1 MKTTIRKNGATL
13 GNWAVVLACM
23 ILCIL
28 ASNRVNAQDIDLTQP
43 CNNTS
48 ATIYAPLG
56 SALAVNIGATNA
68 PAGNLA
74 WTFAAAPTGFGG
86 VTCSGTN
93 PVDCNG
99 VIITLPA
106 PASGSQVM
114 LTGTPSS
121 GAGGFSMTLEA
132 AVGVTGCTR
141 DYFVDFVEPF
151 QTVLVLDR
159 SGSMGSSTHTSAP
172 ATDRWNAV
180 EFSVNGFSPHFVNSG
195 EVSGSDL
202 GITLFNGDIIANN
215 SFTNGLETITNN
227 LPTQIDNELSSQSP
241 GGSTAMGK
249 GVENAITKFT
259 DPANPRAILLFTDG
273 EQNVP
278 PFVDL
283 NGQFLNTNARSGC
296 AAAGPNCTEI
306 STDINI
312 VTIGIG
318 QPSGDYLT
326 TLMNLAAEHNGYSLI
341 TSNGSDFDF
350 ANGASLGNVE
360 DAFTNAIAPVL
371 SSNSPQMVSFAKGE
385 LVGTNPVSLPDFN
398 LNKRLGRLVLQFSY
412 SSRFELPQLFT
423 LLAGIRIEK
432 DGNDITAYFSPTI
445 VGNFSN
451 SITLTTDFTAP
462 GESSLSDIDS
472 EGSYSVTM
480 VKSSDIKDITFKAVA
495 FADDHALDMAWQVE
509 PKTPRVSQDLQ
520 PQMDL
525 SWLGTPLDG
534 AAVSAFV
541 LKPGDDL
548 GDLLA
553 NYGASID
560 PSSATDAGTAGYQKY
575 LHLLEN
581 DPAFLEKLLPSE
593 QQLTLNHQGNGLYS
607 AGYNP
612 GEISGVY
619 QILYDVRFDS
629 PESGQIQRLAAQSV
643 YVRFG
648 ELDTAASDIATSIR
662 GTTTT
667 ITMKPISNVGKFI
680 GPGQQHA
687 FAFTGKNLSVANV
700 TDHQD
705 GRYTFVL
712 EGDPDQNIDITLLG
726 ETIYNGPFDKFAE
739 DGNGSPGLQW
749 LWWLLGIIILII
761 VIWLLRKMLSS

>member
-1 MKTTIRKNGATL
+1 MKTTMRKNRATL
-13 GNWAVVLACM
+13 DNWAVALAGM
-23 ILCIL
+23 ILCAL
-28 ASNRVNAQDIDLTQP
+28 VSNRVNAQDIDLTQP

-56 SALAVNIGATNA
+56 STLAVNIGATNA

-74 WTFAAAPTGFGG
+74 WSFSSAPTGFGG

-99 VIITLPA
+99 AIVTLPA

-159 SGSMGSSTHTSAP
+159 SGSMGSSSNISAP
-172 ATDRWNAV
+172 ATDRWNAL
-180 EFSVNGFSPHFVNSG
+180 ELSVNNFSPHFVDAG
-195 EVSGSDL
+195 VISGSDL
-202 GITLFNGDIIANN
+202 GITLFNGNIIANS
-215 SFTNGLETITNN
+215 SFSSGLETITNN
-227 LPTQIDNELSSQSP
+227 LPTQIDNELSSQAP

-249 GVENAITKFT
+249 GVENAIAKFT
-259 DPANPRAILLFTDG
+259 DPAHPRAILLFTDG

-278 PFVDL
+278 PYVDL
-283 NGQFLNTNARSGC
+283 NGRFLNTNAQSGC
-296 AAAGPNCTEI
+296 AAAGPNCTSI
-306 STDINI
+306 ATDINI
-312 VTIGIG
+312 VTVGIG
-318 QPSGDYLT
+318 QPSGNYLT

-341 TSNGSDFDF
+341 TSNSTDFTF
-350 ANGASLGNVE
+350 ANGASLGDVE
-360 DAFTNAIAPVL
+360 AAFTNAIAPIL

-385 LVGTNPVSLPDFN
+385 LVGTIPVIVPGFN
-398 LNKRLGRLVLQFSY
+398 LNKRLGRLVLQISY
-412 SSRFELPQLFT
+412 SSRFERPQLSA
-423 LLAGIRIEK
+423 LLAGISIAK
-432 DGNDITAYFSPTI
+432 DSSDITAYFSPTI

-462 GESSLSDIDS
+462 NDSSLSDIDS
-472 EGSYSVTM
+472 EGNYIVTM
-480 VKSSDIKDITFKAVA
+480 VKAPNIKDIAFRAVA
-495 FADDHALDMAWQVE
+495 FADDHALDMAWRVE
-509 PKTPRVSQDLQ
+509 PKAPRLSQDFQ
-520 PQMDL
+520 PQIDL
-525 SWLGTPLDG
+525 SWLHTPIEG
-534 AAVSAFV
+534 ATISTFV

-560 PSSATDAGTAGYQKY
+560 PSSAIDAGTAGYQKY
-575 LHLLEN
+575 LHLLET
-581 DPAFLEKLLPSE
+581 DPEFLHKLLPSE
-593 QQLTLNHQGNGLYS
+593 QQLTLTHQGNGRYS
-607 AGYNP
+607 ASYNP
-612 GEISGVY
+612 GDISGVY
-619 QILYDVRFDS
+619 QILYKISYGS
-629 PESGQIQRLAAQSV
+629 PDTGKIERLAAQSV

-648 ELDTAASDIATSIR
+648 ELDMPGSTIATNIS

-667 ITMKPISNVGKFI
+667 VTMKPISNVGKLI
-680 GPGQQHA
+680 GPGQQNA
-687 FAFTGKNLSVANV
+687 LAFTGSSLTLVNV

-705 GRYTFVL
+705 GSYTFVL
-712 EGDPDQNIDITLLG
+712 EGDPNQNVDITLLG
-726 ETIYNGPFDKFAE
+726 ETIYNGPLNKFVE
-739 DGNGSPGLQW
+739 DSNGFPW
-749 LWWLLGIIILII
+749 LWWLFGLFILVV

>member
-1 MKTTIRKNGATL
+1 MKTTMIKNGAIL

-74 WTFAAAPTGFGG
+74 WQFTGIPTGFGG

-99 VIITLPA
+99 AIVTLPA
-106 PASGSQVM
+106 PASGSQVT
-114 LTGTPSS
+114 LTGTPST

-159 SGSMGSSTHTSAP
+159 SGSMGSSTGTSAP

-180 EFSVNGFSPHFVNSG
+180 ELSVNNFSPHFVTAG
-195 EVSGSDL
+195 EVSGSGL
-202 GITLFNGDIIANN
+202 GITLFNGNIIANN
-215 SFTNGLETITNN
+215 SFTSGLETITNN

-296 AAAGPNCTEI
+296 AAAGPDCTEI

-341 TSNGSDFDF
+341 TSNGTEFDF

-385 LVGTNPVSLPDFN
+385 LVGTNPVSLPAFN
-398 LNKRLGRLVLQFSY
+398 LNKHLGRLVLQFSY

-423 LLAGIRIEK
+423 LLAGIRIQK

-462 GESSLSDIDS
+462 VESSLSDIDS
-472 EGSYSVTM
+472 EGNYSVTM
-480 VKSSDIKDITFKAVA
+480 VKSSNIKDMTFKAVV
-495 FADDHALDMAWQVE
+495 FADDHALDMAWRVE
-509 PKTPRVSQDLQ
+509 PKAPRVSQDFQ

-525 SWLGTPLDG
+525 SRLGTPIDG
-534 AAVSAFV
+534 ATVSAFV

-560 PSSATDAGTAGYQKY
+560 PSSAIDAGTAGYQKY

-581 DPAFLEKLLPSE
+581 DPAFLQKLLPSE
-593 QQLTLNHQGNGLYS
+593 QQLTLNHQGNGRYS

-612 GEISGVY
+612 GDISGVY
-619 QILYDVRFDS
+619 QILYDVSFDS
-629 PESGQIQRLAAQSV
+629 PDTGKIERLAAQSV

-648 ELDTAASDIATSIR
+648 ELDMPGSTIDTSIS
-662 GTTTT
+662 GTATT
-667 ITMKPISNVGKFI
+667 ITMKPISNVGKLI
-680 GPGQQHA
+680 GSGQQNA
-687 FAFTGKNLSVANV
+687 FAFTGSSLTVASV

-712 EGDPDQNIDITLLG
+712 EGAPNQDVDITLLG
-726 ETIYNGPFDKFAE
+726 ETIYNGPLDKFVE
-739 DGNGSPGLQW
+739 DGNGFSW
-749 LWWLLGIIILII
+749 LWWLLGLIILIV